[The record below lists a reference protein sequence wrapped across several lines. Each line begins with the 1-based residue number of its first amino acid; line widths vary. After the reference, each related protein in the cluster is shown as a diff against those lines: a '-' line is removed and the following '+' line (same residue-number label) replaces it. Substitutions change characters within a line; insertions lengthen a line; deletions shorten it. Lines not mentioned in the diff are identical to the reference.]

1 MTTIQAVP
9 VSVVEYAVIYG
20 MLVIS
25 MVPVIAIS
33 RTRDTPERL
42 SLIHI

>member
-25 MVPVIAIS
+25 MVPV
-33 RTRDTPERL
+33 L